1 MTYDPDIHHRRSIR
15 LKGFDYS
22 SNNAYFVTVCVEKRR
37 CLLGEIV
44 NTEMV
49 LNENGKV
56 VVECWTD
63 LPNHYSNIQLDKYVV
78 MPNHFHGIIQIC
90 GVELKADS
98 VLPERAGYKP
108 APTNT
113 HGLSEIVRGF
123 KTFSAR
129 RINTMLRISGKAF
142 YQRNYY
148 EHVIRNDYDL
158 NRIRDYILT
167 NPANW
172 QSDELYNSEG
182 KSGKYFLSL
191 NLSRELTEKG

>member
-1 MTYDPDIHHRRSIR
+1 MLYDPDVHHRRSIR

-22 SNNAYFVTVCVEKRR
+22 SVNAYFVTVCVEKRR
-37 CLLGEIV
+37 CQLGEIA
-44 NTEMV
+44 NSEMV
-49 LNENGKV
+49 LNECGKV

-63 LPNHYSNIQLDKYVV
+63 LPNHYSNIQLDQYVV
-78 MPNHFHGIIQIC
+78 MPNHFHGIIQIG

-129 RINTMLRISGKAF
+129 RINMMLRITGKAF
-142 YQRNYY
+142 WQRNYY
-148 EHVIRNDYDL
+148 EHVIRNDNDS
-158 NRIRDYILT
+158 NRIRQYIVT

-172 QSDELYNSEG
+172 QSDTLYNANSGSE
-182 KSGKYFLSL
+182 
-191 NLSRELTEKG
+191 T